1 MSNKLMQLIK
11 DLMVDVEKEANTNTN
26 DNGGEGGSIAV
37 PQVSSKS
44 EDTSFAFLVHLTSTT
59 MQQQMMTN

>member
-1 MSNKLMQLIK
+1 MQLIK

-37 PQVSSKS
+37 PQVSLNQKTRASLS
-44 EDTSFAFLVHLTSTT
+44 WVHLTSTT